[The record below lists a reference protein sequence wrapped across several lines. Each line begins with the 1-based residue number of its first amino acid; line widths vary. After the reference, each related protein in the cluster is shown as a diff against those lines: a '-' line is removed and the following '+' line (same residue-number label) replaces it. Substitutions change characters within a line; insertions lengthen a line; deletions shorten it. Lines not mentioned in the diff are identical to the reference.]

1 MCTFY
6 SCYPMLWRYVS
17 RNYDGVWSLLFT
29 MYICYTWFIYHSCK
43 SSFMV
48 SMVPENIIIHKIPCC
63 IVLEVQS
70 HFWLLM
76 KGHAAARTPSD
87 AVLQCHSGG
96 TMLAPVFDVFHSVLM
111 SDVNHP
117 RNQKAFHLKITSF
130 WKFKPP
136 SQYRNYAFNSGEK
149 LVVVSHWR

>member
-1 MCTFY
+1 MSGNYAWCVVTPLY
-6 SCYPMLWRYVS
+6 YVCS
-17 RNYDGVWSLLFT
+17 IFH
-29 MYICYTWFIYHSCK
+29 TWFIYHSCK
-43 SSFMV
+43 SSLMV

-76 KGHAAARTPSD
+76 KGHAAALTPCD
-87 AVLQCHSGG
+87 AVSQCHSGG
-96 TMLAPVFDVFHSVLM
+96 TMLAPVFDVLHSVLM

-130 WKFKPP
+130 LEIQTPISVQELCF
-136 SQYRNYAFNSGEK
+136 
-149 LVVVSHWR
+149 